1 MTGMDWVLT
10 SAGGILF
17 SVTAMALVVSWFV
30 WNRRAFAGGH
40 LLFLLLLAV
49 AGYALV
55 ADLEATFV
63 ALRWKIL
70 WSTLE
75 YIGSGSVATLFL
87 MFAARY
93 SGYDRWMHGWLRVAV
108 WGVQRAESGLL
119 LLPTGV
125 TAANLDDLGDKA

>member
-1 MTGMDWVLT
+1 MMDMGWVLT

-17 SVTAMALVVSWFV
+17 SVTAMALVVSWFM
-30 WNRRAFAGGH
+30 WNHRAFAGES
-40 LLFLLLLAV
+40 LLFLLLMAV

-75 YIGSGSVATLFL
+75 YIGSGFAATLFL
-87 MFAARY
+87 IFVARY
-93 SGYDRWMHGWLRVAV
+93 SGYDRWMHGWLRVVV

-119 LLPTGV
+119 LLPAGV
-125 TAANLDDLGDKA
+125 AAATV